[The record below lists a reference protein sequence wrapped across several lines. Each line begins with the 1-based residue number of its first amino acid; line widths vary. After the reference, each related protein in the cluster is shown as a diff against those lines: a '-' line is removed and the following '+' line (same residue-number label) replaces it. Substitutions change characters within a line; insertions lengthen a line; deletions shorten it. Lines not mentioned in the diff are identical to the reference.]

1 MRLLPAFCLVVVFST
16 TIHAQSVF
24 GLGEEV
30 RIPTLG
36 SYTPSGPGVA
46 DHATVA
52 INDRGDVCVAWHV
65 RAVGSNQ
72 RQVEAAVIPR
82 GQLYRWSFPS
92 QLHTFSLGDP
102 SLAILDLQ
110 EECQKPDIV
119 AIGSSFMICW
129 PRIDLVNNRA
139 RLEGALIVQDSATGI
154 WSVNQPQT
162 GEGWVLDE
170 PNPANSHLLTP
181 GHAGVMPDLVARS
194 TRAETAAVVY
204 AHETGSSG
212 QGSSLEL
219 EYDLRCLD
227 VDWSTTPPT
236 LGPVMVFAQTFVDG
250 AAVGINMGGRVL
262 PDVIE
267 DDFGNLI
274 CAFEEFIIIG
284 HGGAQSETS
293 AVRVIRFR
301 EDFGNLLLLDDIDF
315 TTSPN
320 SGLRMRRPNLATS
333 RIDPSNTAS
342 LAWMEFPMIGGNDDI
357 SYYELDFQSQH
368 AGGNIVATNYNFPNL
383 SSRNDDLPV
392 VLHDAGFRGLI
403 FSSYLPQASRTAI
416 GLFGNS
422 KPIPSELGTASIG
435 PWRPATDLRPLP
447 NSQPG
452 SPWSRLIAV
461 TWEAQENSSAPTQI
475 YLRIFKI

>member
-1 MRLLPAFCLVVVFST
+1 MRLLPAFCLVVAFST
-16 TIHAQSVF
+16 TIHAQSEF

-30 RIPTLG
+30 CIPSLG
-36 SYTPSGPGVA
+36 AYALGGPGEA

-52 INDRGDVCVAWHV
+52 INDRGDICVAWHV
-65 RAVGSNQ
+65 QAVGSTQ

-102 SLAILDLQ
+102 SLAILDLL

-129 PRIDLVNNRA
+129 PRVDLVNNRA

-170 PNPANSHLLTP
+170 PNPANSHFLTP
-181 GHAGVMPDLVARS
+181 GNAGVMPDLVTRS
-194 TRAETAAVVY
+194 TRAETATVVY
-204 AHETGSSG
+204 AHETASLG
-212 QGSSLEL
+212 QGSNLQL
-219 EYDLRCLD
+219 DYDLRCLD

-236 LGPVMVFAQTFVDG
+236 LGPVMVFAQTYVDG
-250 AAVGINMGGRVL
+250 DAAGINLGGRVL

-267 DDFGNLI
+267 DDFSNLI
-274 CAFEEFIIIG
+274 CAFEEHIVIG
-284 HGGAQSETS
+284 HGGAQAETS

-301 EDFGNLLLLDDIDF
+301 EDFGNLLVLDDVDF

-320 SGLRMRRPNLATS
+320 SGLRMRRPNLAAS
-333 RIDPSNTAS
+333 RIDPLNTAS
-342 LAWMEFPMIGGNDDI
+342 LAWMRFPVIGGDRDI
-357 SYYELDFQSQH
+357 SYLELDFQGQH
-368 AGGNIVATNYNFPNL
+368 TGGNIVVTNNSFPNI
-383 SSRNDDLPV
+383 SNRSDDLPV
-392 VLHDAGFRGLI
+392 VLHDSGFRGLV
-403 FSSYLPQASRTAI
+403 FSSYLPLSSRNVL
-416 GLFGNS
+416 GLFGNT
-422 KPIPSELGTASIG
+422 KPNPTELFTASTS
-435 PWRPATDLRPLP
+435 PLRPAADLRPLP

-452 SPWSRLIAV
+452 SPWSRLSAI
-461 TWEAQENSSAPTQI
+461 TWEAKENSSAPTQI